1 MSSRRERLRGRRLR
15 VVASLLLVTAVASCT
30 SSSDGGAG
38 GAAPKPDAARAST
51 TTTTTFEP
59 PHAAP
64 DPSDPAGDAFYR
76 VPDPLPK
83 GSPGEIIRLEAVKGG
98 DAGTSSYRLMY
109 HSRDATGRDRAVTG
123 TVTFPTG
130 DAPKGG
136 WPVVAWAHGTTGLT
150 SICAPSRHQEQAPGF
165 GIEGVRVATDYIG
178 LGPIGERHSYLDGPA
193 EAHAVID
200 SVRAARTIAEAH
212 AGKDW
217 VAVGHSQGGH
227 SALWTN
233 QLGQAYAPE
242 LHLLG
247 TVAVAPAAMLTE
259 TYGPSDQVVPRMVG
273 VMALYGAAADHP
285 EVDPHDFVGPL
296 VRKAEGVVD
305 TGCLNDVVNA
315 FVGIPAATFYAHDP
329 LTTEPTRT
337 LVRASDTGKVAVDAP
352 LLVIYGTA
360 DPEVI
365 PARVHAL
372 YDRLC
377 KVGQVTGLLRV
388 DGATHDSVV
397 PKAGSAITQWL
408 QDRIGAKAVHDACE
422 DGWS

>member
-1 MSSRRERLRGRRLR
+1 MSTRREQLRGRRLR
-15 VVASLLLVTAVASCT
+15 VVASLILLTAVASCS

-38 GAAPKPDAARAST
+38 SASPKPDRTGAST
-51 TTTTTFEP
+51 TTTFER

-83 GSPGEIIRLEAVKGG
+83 GPPGEIIRLEAVKGG

-130 DAPKGG
+130 EAPKGG

-150 SICAPSRHQEQAPGF
+150 SICAPSRHQDQAPGF

-233 QLGQAYAPE
+233 QLGQTYAPE

-247 TVAVAPAAMLTE
+247 TVAVAPAAMLTQ

-285 EVDPHDFVGPL
+285 EVDPHDYVGPQ
-296 VRKAEGVVD
+296 VRKAEGVID

-315 FVGIPAATFYAHDP
+315 FVGIPADTFYAHDP

-337 LVRASDTGKVAVDAP
+337 LVRASDTGKVAVEAP

-377 KVGQVTGLLRV
+377 KVGQVTGLQRV

-408 QDRIGAKAVHDACE
+408 EDRIDAKAVHDACG